1 MCLKMD
7 GLLRQNFS
15 NAVSSIQ
22 IGCDVMKNKSEK
34 QPVISLFLNQVEKL
48 GNRLPDPII
57 LFFSLCI
64 VLAIATAIMSQFDT
78 AVKHPGTGKTIAVR
92 SILSHDGFVMFLN
105 DAIKNFSQFPAL
117 GVVLSVMIGIG
128 IAEKS
133 GYFDKLMIYVVSIT
147 PERIIIPMITFI
159 GIMGSITG
167 DAAPIVMPPLVAMI
181 FMKLGYHP
189 VAGLALAYAATLGGF
204 AANLFI
210 GVQDALI
217 YAFTE
222 PSAHLINKDIELNV
236 AMNWYFIAAS
246 VFVLVFVLWYVTQ
259 KIVIPHLGTYDHT
272 QITASNEEDIAE
284 VTPQEKRAL
293 FWANVSV
300 VVTLCIIVLAA
311 IPETSWL
318 RNSETHSLIENAPL
332 MKGMGLLIILTF
344 LVPGL
349 VYGILAKTIQSSKDI
364 GRMLTESMEAM
375 GGFIVIVFFAAQL
388 LAFLTWSH
396 LGIVIAVKGA
406 ELLQNQNGIVLIV
419 GLLLLSSL
427 INMLIGSASA
437 KWALLGPIF
446 VPMLLLLGFHPAFTQ
461 MIYRVGDSIT
471 NPITPMMPYLPL
483 LLTYAQKYDPKM
495 KLGSLIASLM
505 PYSIFLGI
513 FWTLFLIIW
522 YLFGIPVGPGGPI
535 HI

>member
-1 MCLKMD
+1 M
-7 GLLRQNFS
+7 QNR
-15 NAVSSIQ
+15 NDKKPMISI
-22 IGCDVMKNKSEK
+22 
-34 QPVISLFLNQVEKL
+34 FLNQVEKV

-64 VLAIATAIMSQFDT
+64 ILAIATAVVSQFDT
-78 AVKHPGTGKTIAVR
+78 AVKHPGTGKMIEVR
-92 SILSHDGFVMFLN
+92 SILSHDGFVMLMN

-117 GVVLSVMIGIG
+117 GIVLSVMIGIG

-133 GYFDKLMIYVVSIT
+133 GYFDKLMIYVVSKT
-147 PERIIIPMITFI
+147 PERIILPTIIFV
-159 GIMGSITG
+159 GIMGNIAG

-210 GVQDALI
+210 GMQDALV

-222 PSAHLINKDIELNV
+222 PSAHLIHKDMSLNV

-246 VFVLVFVLWYVTQ
+246 VVVLLPVLWVVTK
-259 KIVIPHLGTYDHT
+259 KIVIPHLGPYDRT
-272 QITASNEEDIAE
+272 QMTLTENNDASE

-293 FWANVSV
+293 FWANMSFVI
-300 VVTLCIIVLAA
+300 TLCLIALVA
-311 IPETSWL
+311 IPENSWL
-318 RNSETHSLIENAPL
+318 RNPETHSLIENAPL
-332 MKGMGLLIILTF
+332 MNGIGIVIILTF
-344 LVPGL
+344 LIPGL
-349 VYGILAKTIQSSKDI
+349 VYGVLAKTIQSSKDI
-364 GRMLTESMEAM
+364 GQMLTDSMGTM
-375 GGFIVIVFFAAQL
+375 GNFIVIVFFAAQL

-396 LGIVIAVKGA
+396 LGIFIAVKGA
-406 ELLQNQNGIVLIV
+406 ELLQNQNGVVLII
-419 GLLLLSSL
+419 GLLILSSL

-483 LLTYAQKYDPKM
+483 LLTYAQQYDPKM

-522 YLFGIPVGPGGPI
+522 YLLGIPVGPGGPI
-535 HI
+535 HVTS

>member
-1 MCLKMD
+1 
-7 GLLRQNFS
+7 
-15 NAVSSIQ
+15 
-22 IGCDVMKNKSEK
+22 
-34 QPVISLFLNQVEKL
+34 
-48 GNRLPDPII
+48 
-57 LFFSLCI
+57 
-64 VLAIATAIMSQFDT
+64 
-78 AVKHPGTGKTIAVR
+78 
-92 SILSHDGFVMFLN
+92 
-105 DAIKNFSQFPAL
+105 
-117 GVVLSVMIGIG
+117 
-128 IAEKS
+128 
-133 GYFDKLMIYVVSIT
+133 
-147 PERIIIPMITFI
+147 
-159 GIMGSITG
+159 MGSITG

-222 PSAHLINKDIELNV
+222 PSAQLINKDIELNV

-272 QITASNEEDIAE
+272 QITASNEEDTAE

-300 VVTLCIIVLAA
+300 VVTLCIIILAA

-349 VYGILAKTIQSSKDI
+349 VYGVLAKTIQSSKDI

-375 GGFIVIVFFAAQL
+375 GSFIVIVFFAAQL
-388 LAFLTWSH
+388 LAFLTWSN

-535 HI
+535 HV

>member
-1 MCLKMD
+1 
-7 GLLRQNFS
+7 
-15 NAVSSIQ
+15 
-22 IGCDVMKNKSEK
+22 MKNNSENKS
-34 QPVISLFLNQVEKL
+34 VFSLFLNQVEKV

-64 VLAIATAIMSQFDT
+64 VLAITTAVVAQFDT
-78 AVKHPGTGKTIAVR
+78 AVKHPGTGKIVEVR
-92 SILSHDGFVMFLN
+92 SILSHDGFMMFMN

-117 GVVLSVMIGIG
+117 GIVLSVMIGIG

-133 GYFDKLMIYVVSIT
+133 GYFDKLMIHIVSMT
-147 PERIIIPMITFI
+147 SERILLPTIIFV
-159 GIMGSITG
+159 GILGNIAG
-167 DAAPIVMPPLVAMI
+167 DAAPIVLPPLVAMI
-181 FMKLGYHP
+181 FLKLGYHP
-189 VAGLALAYAATLGGF
+189 IAGLALAYTATLGGF

-210 GVQDALI
+210 GMQDALV

-222 PSAHLINKDIELNV
+222 PSAHLIREDMTLNV

-246 VFVLVFVLWYVTQ
+246 VVILIPILWFVTK
-259 KIVIPHLGTYDHT
+259 KIVIPHLGTYDHSQMAMT
-272 QITASNEEDIAE
+272 ENDDTAH

-293 FWANVSV
+293 FWANISF
-300 VVTLCIIVLAA
+300 VVTLSVIAIIA
-311 IPETSWL
+311 IPENSWL
-318 RNSETHSLIENAPL
+318 RHPQTHSLIEDSPL
-332 MKGMGLLIILTF
+332 MNGIGLIIILTF
-344 LVPGL
+344 LIPGL

-364 GRMLTESMEAM
+364 GQMLTDSMGTM
-375 GGFIVIVFFAAQL
+375 GNFIVIVFFAAQL
-388 LAFLTWSH
+388 LGFLTWSH

-406 ELLQNQNGIVLIV
+406 ELLQDQNGVLLIV
-419 GLLLLSSL
+419 GLLVLSGL

-522 YLFGIPVGPGGPI
+522 YLLGIPVGPGGPI
-535 HI
+535 HV